1 MSVNAGKQIAMPL
14 GNAEVVASGVDED
27 IDREPY
33 EAVKGRKVLIQTYDF
48 AVRQLMDM
56 VVEGDLILDPDYQ
69 RKYRWADEKASR
81 FVESIVL
88 NIPVPVLYFAE
99 EPDGTFSVIDGQQR
113 LTSLFRYIK
122 VSELANVFPDRGLD
136 ELVLNDAMKLRPD
149 LAGVRFVDLSREDR
163 STLAKRAIRCIV
175 VLNES
180 DPTLK
185 FEVFERLNSGSASL
199 SDQEVRNCLY
209 RGSFNK
215 LIKNLAENKKFQ
227 EMVALPDHATKAM
240 KDAELVLRFFAFRE
254 IDEESKY
261 QDNYAEYLNNFMEE
275 NRELSPGRY
284 AALEKLFSDTVD
296 LIYEQLGAGVAFRK
310 PVDLNRPLDSGFA
323 MNLINGAVYE
333 SQMIVISRLLEGK
346 GDVTNLKAR
355 VLSVFTEPEYTA
367 SIFAGTS
374 KKGRVLRRNKALSA
388 AIGLV

>member
-1 MSVNAGKQIAMPL
+1 MPENAGKQMAMPL
-14 GNAEVVASGVDED
+14 EDANLVASGVDED
-27 IDREPY
+27 LDREPY

-113 LTSLFRYIK
+113 LTSLFRYMK

-149 LAGVRFVDLSREDR
+149 LAGVRFVDLSRDDR

-215 LIKNLAENKKFQ
+215 LIKSLAENKKFQ

-254 IDEESKY
+254 IDEDSKY
-261 QDNYAEYLNNFMEE
+261 QDNYAEYLNSFMEE
-275 NRELSPGRY
+275 NRELSSGRY
-284 AALEKLFSDTVD
+284 AALEKLFSETVD
-296 LIYEQLGAGVAFRK
+296 VLYETLGAGVAFRK
-310 PVDLNRPLDSGFA
+310 PVDLNRPVDSGFA

-333 SQMIVISRLLEGK
+333 SQMIVVSRLVEEGV
-346 GDVTNLKAR
+346 GVADLKAR
-355 VLSVFTEPEYTA
+355 VLSVFAEPEYTG

-374 KKGRVLRRNKALSA
+374 KKGRVLRRNKALSVA
-388 AIGLV
+388 VGLV